1 MVLTDE
7 KAESYLNQI
16 FIGQRL
22 FYIEEKL
29 FLFKQPDNY
38 IKAQA
43 DLVYDNTY
51 EDAVKTGML
60 PVEKL
65 EEILEERH
73 IISDKEQ
80 KELEGLKSQLYAQQI
95 LLGKTTKIQAN
106 QDRIK
111 EIINRLK
118 EEISVIESKKLSKLA
133 MSAESKAAEEKALY
147 LCWACTYIKTGDD
160 YKLYW
165 KSFDNLL
172 DEYSLE
178 LRNKILI
185 QFLQFKAGIP
195 TEIIRFLARHSLW
208 RIRYITSQKVSD
220 QLFGVPTS
228 QYTNDMMNLAYW
240 SNFYQNIYEMMP
252 KDRPTDLIIEDDDAL
267 DAYMKSYYEERNRE
281 DAAERYKHQTQQ
293 SRGTLSAF
301 DKEEVIVT
309 RSNELYEDI
318 KYDKPREAQRIK
330 DWYKECLVL
339 KRLWEVQLGRVHS

>member
-1 MVLTDE
+1 MIPTDE
-7 KAESYLNQI
+7 EAERYLNQV

-22 FYIEEKL
+22 VYIEKKL
-29 FLFKQPDNY
+29 FLFKHPNNY

-43 DLVYDNTY
+43 DLIYDSTY
-51 EDAVKTGML
+51 NDAIKSGML

-80 KELEGLKSQLYAQQI
+80 KELEGLGSQLYAQQI
-95 LLGKTTKIQAN
+95 LLGKTTKVKAN

-111 EIINRLK
+111 EIIKRLK
-118 EEISVIESKKLSKLA
+118 EEISGIESKKISKLA
-133 MSAESKAAEEKALY
+133 MSAESKASEDKALY
-147 LCWACTYIKTGDD
+147 LCWACTYIKIDDD

-165 KSFDNLL
+165 KTFDSLL
-172 DEYSLE
+172 QEYSLE

-185 QFLQFKAGIP
+185 KFLQFKAGIP
-195 TEIIRFLARHSLW
+195 TETIRFLARHSLW
-208 RIRYITSQKVSD
+208 RIRYVTSQKMSD
-220 QLFGVPTS
+220 PLFGVPTS

-252 KDRPTDLIIEDDDAL
+252 KDRPTDLIIEDDEAL

-281 DAAERYKHQTQQ
+281 DMAERAKHKTIQ

-318 KYDKPREAQRIK
+318 EYDKPREAQRIK
-330 DWYKECLVL
+330 
-339 KRLWEVQLGRVHS
+339 GRADIKKKARRRR

>member
-1 MVLTDE
+1 MLLTDE
-7 KAESYLNQI
+7 EAERYLNQI
-16 FIGQRL
+16 FIGKKL
-22 FYIEEKL
+22 IYIEDKL

-43 DLVYDNTY
+43 DLVYDSTY
-51 EDAVKTGML
+51 NDAVKSGML
-60 PVEKL
+60 PVDKL
-65 EEILEERH
+65 EEILEKRQ

-80 KELEGLKSQLYAQQI
+80 KELEGLRSQLHAQQI
-95 LLGKTTKIQAN
+95 LFGKTTRIKAN

-111 EIINRLK
+111 KIVDRLR
-118 EEISVIESKKLSKLA
+118 EEISGIESKKLSKLA

-147 LCWACTYIKTGDD
+147 LCWACTYIKTEDV
-160 YKLYW
+160 YELYW
-165 KSFDNLL
+165 KSFDDLL
-172 DEYSLE
+172 KEYSLE

-185 QFLQFKAGIP
+185 NFLQFKAGIP
-195 TEIIRFLARHSLW
+195 TETIRFLARHSLW
-208 RIRYITSQKVSD
+208 RIRYVTSQKVSD
-220 QLFGVPTS
+220 PLFGVSTS

-281 DAAERYKHQTQQ
+281 DIAEKSKYQTKQN
-293 SRGTLSAF
+293 RGTLSAF

-330 DWYKECLVL
+330 
-339 KRLWEVQLGRVHS
+339 GRADVKKKARRRR